1 VNHLHFGQVIP
12 FLGDLPRAIWIS
24 VSLSLLAIAIGLPV
38 GLAGALLRRSG
49 SRPARGLSAAYVEF
63 VRNTPVIVLLY
74 LVFFGLAEAG
84 LRVSG
89 YGSALIALTLNGSA
103 YMVEIFRGG
112 LAAIPRGQAEAAASL
127 GLSRRGIFRLV
138 VWPQLLRIVYAPLGN
153 VFIQILLGS
162 SLASVVSVPEVTD
175 WMENAG
181 SQSFRFFETFAIAG
195 IVYVVLCQ
203 AVNVG
208 RWVLGRL
215 LFRAA

>member
-1 VNHLHFGQVIP
+1 MNHLHFGQVYP
-12 FLGDLPRAIWIS
+12 YLGLLPAAVWVS
-24 VSLSLLAIAIGLPV
+24 VSLSVLAIALGLPV
-38 GLAGALLRRSG
+38 GLAGALVRRHG
-49 SRPARGLSAAYVEF
+49 GRAARTICAACVEF
-63 VRNTPVIVLLY
+63 IRNTPVIVLLY

-112 LAAIPRGQAEAAASL
+112 LAAIPHGQYEAAASL
-127 GLSRRGIFRLV
+127 GLPRRRIFRLV
-138 VWPQLLRIVYAPLGN
+138 VWPQLLRVVYAPLGN

-162 SLASVVSVPEVTD
+162 SLASVVSAPEITD

-195 IVYVVLCQ
+195 LVYIVLCQ
-203 AVNVG
+203 LVNLG
-208 RWVLGRL
+208 RIMAGRL
-215 LFRAA
+215 LFRTA